1 MKFYICDHC
10 KNVIVKMEDKGVPVS
25 CCGEKMREMV
35 AGQSDGASEKH
46 VPVIEKDGAKVMVS
60 VGSVAHP
67 MLEEHSIR
75 FIVIE
80 TKQGFAKKDLN
91 PGDEPVAEFVLS
103 DGDELVAAYE
113 YCNLHGLW
121 MAQA

>member
-1 MKFYICDHC
+1 MW
-10 KNVIVKMEDKGVPVS
+10 NRGRLP
-25 CCGEKMREMV
+25 
-35 AGQSDGASEKH
+35 QS
-46 VPVIEKDGAKVMVS
+46 VIEKDGAKVKVS

-91 PGDEPVAEFVLS
+91 PGDEPVAEFADFLNVFNVCRMYAALTL
-103 DGDELVAAYE
+103 DELEHDRRSCSV
-113 YCNLHGLW
+113 YCKL
-121 MAQA
+121 Q